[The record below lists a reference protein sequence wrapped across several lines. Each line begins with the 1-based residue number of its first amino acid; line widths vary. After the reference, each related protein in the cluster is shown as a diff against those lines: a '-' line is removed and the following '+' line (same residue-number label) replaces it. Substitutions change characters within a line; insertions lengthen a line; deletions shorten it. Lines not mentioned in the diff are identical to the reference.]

1 MFSRGTLPSISTLEK
16 LCQAFGLT
24 ISQFFSEEQNQENE
38 FVQKFN
44 ILDKREQKV
53 ILDLINLLNK
63 K

>member
-1 MFSRGTLPSISTLEK
+1 MLGIWFDYL
-16 LCQAFGLT
+16 
-24 ISQFFSEEQNQENE
+24 QFFSEEQNQENE